1 MALKYLSNID
11 LNGNQLRGAS
21 IEPLSSAP
29 SDHLVAGR
37 VYFDTSENVLYSH
50 TGSAWV
56 QVGTTYTTSIV
67 SDSGIKLRLTGNDS
81 TSDDIL
87 FAGGTGLT
95 TVRTDASTITVN
107 LDNTSSDMTA
117 TNSGV
122 YGSATAIPVIEI
134 DRQGRILTATTALIS
149 TELTVDGDTGSAATS
164 LADDDLQ
171 FLGTTNEIT
180 TAVSKVDND
189 VKVTIGLPDD
199 VTITGNLTVSG
210 TTTTLNTATLDVED
224 LNVTVGKNATT
235 TSAADGAGLTF
246 GAWSSGTTPTFTWVN
261 STSKLT
267 ANKPLQA
274 TSFHGNLTGNVTGTV
289 SSLSNH
295 SFSVVINASEST
307 VAIVTSTSNKHYDI
321 THSLNSRDLIVQV
334 VTVASPYESVFVDTE
349 RTDANNIRLK
359 FAEAPTAGAYK
370 ILIMKVA

>member
-56 QVGTTYTTSIV
+56 QVGTTYSTSIV

-81 TSDDIL
+81 TEDDIT
-87 FAGGTGLT
+87 FTGGTGLT
-95 TVRTDASTITVN
+95 TSRTNVLGGVSQTITID
-107 LDNTSSDMTA
+107 LDNTSSDMTT

-122 YGSATAIPVIEI
+122 YGSETAIPVIKI

-171 FLGTTNEIT
+171 FLGTSNEIT
-180 TAVSKVDND
+180 TAVSKDGND
-189 VKVTIGLPDD
+189 VKVTIGLPTN
-199 VTITGNLTVSG
+199 VTIAGDLTVTG
-210 TTTTLNTATLDVED
+210 KTVTTNVE
-224 LNVTVGKNATT
+224 TV
-235 TSAADGAGLTF
+235 
-246 GAWSSGTTPTFTWVN
+246 
-261 STSKLT
+261 STSNGVVFEGSQANNNEVTLLAGTVT
-267 ANKPLQA
+267 ADRTITLPDA
-274 TSFHGNLTGNVTGTV
+274 TGTV
-289 SSLSNH
+289 QLVN
-295 SFSVVINASEST
+295 
-307 VAIVTSTSNKHYDI
+307 TSTFAATLSATGTVTHNLGTRDI
-321 THSLNSRDLIVQV
+321 IVQLYELNTTSDIYETV
-334 VTVASPYESVFVDTE
+334 FADVDRNTTDQITVTFSAT
-349 RTDANNIRLK
+349 
-359 FAEAPTAGAYK
+359 PTYDVRVLITK
-370 ILIMKVA
+370 IG